1 MLVRSFPLSFFV
13 LLPIVHRPASY
24 RASVCVCVCVFKSN
38 ISHDAYA
45 MQADDETLCSPIYL
59 IDISRA
65 CRGPMEARLLEYLPD
80 STQRTVS
87 VVRPRQIAQVPIY
100 ELASH
105 LGFRDVDQILQVTVS
120 SCHTQKSLSAMQKS
134 LLKSLKFLGETK
146 GMWRD
151 VWGKGSR
158 DGSGM

>member
-1 MLVRSFPLSFFV
+1 ML
-13 LLPIVHRPASY
+13 
-24 RASVCVCVCVFKSN
+24 CVCLFKSN

-45 MQADDETLCSPIYL
+45 MQADDETPSVAPPSIYPYRHFPGYAV
-59 IDISRA
+59 DQWNRA
-65 CRGPMEARLLEYLPD
+65 FLEYLPD
-80 STQRTVS
+80 STTPANRPVS

-134 LLKSLKFLGETK
+134 LLKSLKFMGETK